1 MRLNL
6 FFILALPPLNLHT
19 KISSKKHKTE
29 KPIPVSKFDESSILL
44 KLKDSSTRRRAFEEV
59 VNHYS
64 SSLYWQ
70 IRHIVVDHDD
80 ADDVL
85 QNTFLK
91 AWSNIDS
98 FRGEAKLNTWLYKIA
113 YNESITFLKQKK
125 DAISI
130 DSEEGGVAH
139 SLESDKYFD
148 GDETQMLLQQAIETL
163 PAKQKAVFT
172 MKYFDEMKYEDMSE
186 VTGTSIGALK
196 ASYHLA
202 VEKITKFF
210 HSKE

>member
-1 MRLNL
+1 MSR
-6 FFILALPPLNLHT
+6 FEESTIL
-19 KISSKKHKTE
+19 SR
-29 KPIPVSKFDESSILL
+29 
-44 KLKDSSTRRRAFEEV
+44 LKDPSTRRRAFEEM

-64 SSLYWQ
+64 RPLYWQ

-85 QNTFLK
+85 QNTLLK
-91 AWSNIDS
+91 AWSNIES
-98 FRGEAKLNTWLYKIA
+98 FRGDAKLNTWLYKIA
-113 YNESITFLKQKK
+113 YNESVTFLKQKK
-125 DAISI
+125 EAISI
-130 DSEEGGVAH
+130 DSEEGCVANT
-139 SLESDKYFD
+139 LESDEFFD
-148 GDETQMLLQQAIETL
+148 GDETQQLLQQAIDTL

-172 MKYFDEMKYEDMSE
+172 MKYFDEMKYEDMSDI
-186 VTGTSIGALK
+186 TGTSVGALK

>member
-1 MRLNL
+1 MNR
-6 FFILALPPLNLHT
+6 
-19 KISSKKHKTE
+19 
-29 KPIPVSKFDESSILL
+29 FDESAILTRL
-44 KLKDSSTRRRAFEEV
+44 SNPSTRRRAFEEI

-64 SSLYWQ
+64 RTLYWQ

-91 AWSNIDS
+91 AWNNIDS
-98 FRGEAKLNTWLYKIA
+98 FRGDSKLTTWLYKIA
-113 YNESITFLKQKK
+113 YNESVTFLKQKK
-125 DAISI
+125 EAISI
-130 DSEEGGVAH
+130 DSEDGSAANLLEGD
-139 SLESDKYFD
+139 EYFD
-148 GDETQMLLQQAIETL
+148 GDSTQILLQQAIDTL

-172 MKYFDEMKYEDMSE
+172 MKYYDEMKYEDMSSI
-186 VTGTSIGALK
+186 TGTSVGALK